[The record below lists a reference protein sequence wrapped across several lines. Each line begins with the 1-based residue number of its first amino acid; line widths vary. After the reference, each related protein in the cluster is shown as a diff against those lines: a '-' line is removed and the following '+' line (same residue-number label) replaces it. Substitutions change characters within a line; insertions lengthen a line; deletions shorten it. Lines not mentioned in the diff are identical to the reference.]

1 MMGWCVRLKIGDI
14 IKSRREELG
23 LSQDD
28 LAKKMGYK
36 SRSSINKIENGTTRI
51 NQDKIEM
58 FADALD
64 TTPSVL
70 MGWDIKKT
78 DIGYTINDGKD
89 EMKIEL
95 IDATKDLTDKQI
107 RQLISYAKFIIQERS
122 GDEKENKD

>member
-1 MMGWCVRLKIGDI
+1 LKIGDI